1 MKNRFLSVCLFA
13 VLFSTIFLLL
23 GCPNVSESPTLNI
36 PNQTVDEGQVLQF
49 DLKQYAADK
58 NINALTFTIV
68 SGVGEIVGTDYKYL
82 PNYAE
87 AGLKSVTIKVTNL
100 SGKSVQSTFNIDVVD
115 TPIEIEVQKIFNENK
130 TLISW
135 QEVADGADRIVVEKK
150 VGDGVFAQID
160 ELTADATH
168 CENIVVANVRNTY
181 RIKLYMETAFDT
193 SNEVMFQFFES
204 EDDIQFEFD
213 GVIYTIDKEFSAENT
228 EFSIREESGILHI
241 DMLVDDQA
249 PEASYKTSQEYST
262 YLTCPLVWPIS
273 LSWAHSPG
281 SYYAEVSRRIVQIT
295 PISYFEYEPYEIP
308 ITSKEISG
316 QVTDRLIV
324 DFVPLDAAAA
334 FFEFIE
340 PIGLK
345 QYTASILGYHEIEEY
360 EHLVYF
366 EPSNSSVTG
375 YKKYSETVDNN
386 FEPKN
391 DFALIFIH
399 GKQGTRIGESAV
411 TGEDEEQRERWA
423 EFYKKFNSTSNT
435 FDYFE
440 YYYDSNVRTAT
451 EYGEELYRIM
461 DTAGIFDK
469 YEKIFIISHS
479 MGGLVSRGLLK
490 ELNTAEVAKIEQVYT
505 LDTPHEGS
513 PLASLIRTMTDE
525 NEYNRLLWYFDILE
539 LRQRFI
545 DDLLLKGIRIITG
558 TIKAGDLAGIA
569 ISELREL
576 AYVIVD
582 ILKETPILFT
592 VLIAN
597 YGRNLGLELAPYPGY
612 TSIEYT
618 YQDYLDNLSTELNNV
633 NFPANTELNGLKT
646 NLDKITYIKG
656 KIATTKFQPSEE
668 ITIYDVGL
676 LLCQMIFEEFA
687 DIAGMPAHS
696 EGDGFVS
703 LISQSLGVNEV
714 LFDGINHD
722 RITKDEDVVSYV
734 HNDVIGRLDNSIP
747 SVTKVSGPN
756 GEISGNSST
765 FTWTGSDS
773 DGTITKY
780 EYRKDEGGW
789 VSNGT
794 STSYTWN
801 GYSEGQ
807 HKFEVRAQDNE
818 GAYSNIISWSFTYST
833 GTIVVGEMVL
843 VEGGTFMMGDTWG
856 DGRQNELPVHEV
868 TLSYDFFVGKYEV
881 TFEEYDAFCDATG
894 RSKPND
900 SGWGRGTRPV
910 INIYWKDAVAY
921 CNWLSEKNNLPKAY
935 DSNGNLLD
943 ASSYETTDITKV
955 VGYRLLTEAEWEY
968 AARGG
973 NESMGYKYSGSNTAS
988 DVAWYSENSGG
999 KTHEVGTKL
1008 PNELGIYDMSGNVW
1022 EWCSDWYSSNYYSTS
1037 PSINP
1042 YNHTSSSRRVE
1053 RCSGWREGIGGVKVS
1068 NRYGESPSTYRYSDL
1083 GFRVARTATS
1093 SSSAESMPTAR
1104 SWLAA
1109 VNVGDKIMAIGGGD
1123 RITKTPYAK
1132 NEIYNPITNSWET
1145 LTPMPTPRYALA
1157 AAEYNGKVY
1166 VFGGQQIFGNASPV
1180 NNVEI
1185 YDPVTDSWS
1194 TGSPMPNAR
1203 CELAAAT
1210 CGDKIFVIA
1219 GLNYATRYNTLQIY
1233 SPGTD
1238 SWSTGASL
1246 PKSFSQHAAIG
1257 YGGKVY
1263 VFGGMDNSRK
1273 RLDTVYIYD
1282 PQSDTWSSGASAPTA
1297 RSEIAAAVAGSKI
1310 YIFGGITKD
1319 FTEGLTTVDIYDP
1332 LSDSWQKGDPSLSK
1346 RSALA
1351 AASVGSKAYLIGG
1364 YLYGNPIIELNS
1376 VEAYST
1382 E

>member
-1 MKNRFLSVCLFA
+1 MKNKLRSVFLFA
-13 VLFSTIFLLL
+13 VVFSVIFLLL
-23 GCPNVSESPTLNI
+23 GCPSVSESPTLNI
-36 PNQTVDEGQVLQF
+36 PKQTVEEGQVLQF
-49 DLKQYAADK
+49 DLKQYATDK
-58 NINALTFTIV
+58 NKNALTFTIV
-68 SGVGEIVGTDYKYL
+68 SGVGEIAGTEYKYV
-82 PNYAE
+82 PNYTE

-100 SGKSVQSTFNIDVVD
+100 NGKSVQSTFNIDIVD
-115 TPIEIEVQKIFNENK
+115 TPIEIEVQKLFNENK

-135 QEVADGADRIVVEKK
+135 QEVANGTDRIVVEKK
-150 VGDGVFAQID
+150 VEDGVFEQID
-160 ELTADATH
+160 ELTPDATH
-168 CENIVVANVRNTY
+168 CEDIVVANVRNTY

-213 GVIYTIDKEFSAENT
+213 GITYTIDKEFSAENT

-249 PEASYKTSQEYST
+249 PEASYKTSEEYST

-273 LSWAHSPG
+273 LSWVHSPG

-316 QVTDRLIV
+316 QTTDRLIV

-345 QYTASILGYHEIEEY
+345 RYTASILGYHEIEEY

-375 YKKYSETVDNN
+375 YKKYSETVNNN

-423 EFYKKFNSTSNT
+423 EFYKKFNSTPNT

-440 YYYDSNVRTAT
+440 YYYDSNVKTAS

-461 DTAGIFDK
+461 DNAGIFSK
-469 YEKIFIISHS
+469 YEKIFIVSHS

-490 ELNTAEVAKIEQVYT
+490 ELDTTEVAKIEQVYT

-569 ISELREL
+569 ISELREA

-582 ILKETPILFT
+582 VLKETPILFT

-597 YGRNLGLELAPYPGY
+597 YGKNVGLELAPYPGY

-687 DIAGMPAHS
+687 DIAGMRAHA

-703 LISQSLGVNEV
+703 LISQSLGGNEV

-756 GEISGNSST
+756 GEVSVSSSM
-765 FTWTGSDS
+765 FSWNGSDS

-780 EYRKDEGGW
+780 EYRKDEASW

-794 STSYTWN
+794 STSYTWSD
-801 GYSEGQ
+801 YSKGD
-807 HKFEVRAQDNE
+807 HKFEVRAQDDDE
-818 GAYSNIISWSFTYST
+818 QYSNVVTWSFTYSVLIPGEYPQDGLIAYWGFNQGIVDGKVTDESGNGHDGTVMNNPEIVDGILENGMRFHGEKYT
-833 GTIVVGEMVL
+833 GTEGDHVLLPDLGLSSRSSFTISLWANEIDTIYEHWGE
-843 VEGGTFMMGDTWG
+843 
-856 DGRQNELPVHEV
+856 
-868 TLSYDFFVGKYEV
+868 
-881 TFEEYDAFCDATG
+881 AFIF
-894 RSKPND
+894 N
-900 SGWGRGTRPV
+900 
-910 INIYWKDAVAY
+910 
-921 CNWLSEKNNLPKAY
+921 
-935 DSNGNLLD
+935 
-943 ASSYETTDITKV
+943 
-955 VGYRLLTEAEWEY
+955 
-968 AARGG
+968 GG
-973 NESMGYKYSGSNTAS
+973 NS
-988 DVAWYSENSGG
+988 W
-999 KTHEVGTKL
+999 
-1008 PNELGIYDMSGNVW
+1008 I
-1022 EWCSDWYSSNYYSTS
+1022 
-1037 PSINP
+1037 
-1042 YNHTSSSRRVE
+1042 
-1053 RCSGWREGIGGVKVS
+1053 GIGYL
-1068 NRYGESPSTYRYSDL
+1068 N
-1083 GFRVARTATS
+1083 
-1093 SSSAESMPTAR
+1093 
-1104 SWLAA
+1104 
-1109 VNVGDKIMAIGGGD
+1109 
-1123 RITKTPYAK
+1123 
-1132 NEIYNPITNSWET
+1132 ET
-1145 LTPMPTPRYALA
+1145 LTFSAGYWKNCLELPYEQEYRNKFMHYCLVFDDGMVKAYINGQLA
-1157 AAEYNGKVY
+1157 GEKEQELEVSRDE
-1166 VFGGQQIFGNASPV
+1166 FGLAIHWW
-1180 NNVEI
+1180 
-1185 YDPVTDSWS
+1185 DSGEGLVS
-1194 TGSPMPNAR
+1194 TR
-1203 CELAAAT
+1203 
-1210 CGDKIFVIA
+1210 
-1219 GLNYATRYNTLQIY
+1219 
-1233 SPGTD
+1233 
-1238 SWSTGASL
+1238 
-1246 PKSFSQHAAIG
+1246 
-1257 YGGKVY
+1257 
-1263 VFGGMDNSRK
+1263 
-1273 RLDTVYIYD
+1273 
-1282 PQSDTWSSGASAPTA
+1282 
-1297 RSEIAAAVAGSKI
+1297 
-1310 YIFGGITKD
+1310 FGGILD
-1319 FTEGLTTVDIYDP
+1319 EVLIYNRA
-1332 LSDSWQKGDPSLSK
+1332 LSSEEVYSLYS
-1346 RSALA
+1346 
-1351 AASVGSKAYLIGG
+1351 I
-1364 YLYGNPIIELNS
+1364 PIS
-1376 VEAYST
+1376 
-1382 E
+1382 